1 MQPIE
6 FFAHTDVVVIGT
18 NPEAADYDNPRGSEF
33 GYSAYAVAEDKNGN
47 RCRLHV
53 ATSRFED
60 DVLPQAERLAAAL
73 NARLALGKLP
83 VGFGSWSADRP
94 AYGSEAY
101 QAYGAYDDLL
111 LERREAEEEAFA

>member
-18 NPEAADYDNPRGSEF
+18 NPEAADYDNPRGSIF
-33 GYSAYAVAEDKNGN
+33 GYSAYVVAEDKAGN
-47 RCRLHV
+47 RRCTHV
-53 ATSRFED
+53 ATSRWED
-60 DVLPQAERLAAAL
+60 EALPKAERLAAAL
-73 NARLALGKLP
+73 NTRLALGKLP
-83 VGFGSWSADRP
+83 IGFAAWSDARP
-94 AYGSEAY
+94 AYGSVAY